1 MKRLRGSQ
9 NMKGGKSASR
19 DVASKSSCKD
29 NDDLRD
35 LLVID
40 AQKLKQK
47 NNVTTISNPGSQS
60 VSRAGAGQSIIGRN
74 IMRSVK
80 GGRSVHRNLEISL
93 KIDTTKNEE

>member
-19 DVASKSSCKD
+19 DVAANSSCKD

-47 NNVTTISNPGSQS
+47 NNATTLNNAVQHPSVSSGTQS
-60 VSRAGAGQSIIGRN
+60 VIRAG
-74 IMRSVK
+74 
-80 GGRSVHRNLEISL
+80 
-93 KIDTTKNEE
+93 